1 MVLNFKEAAESTVS
15 NQTKPHSEFTAASL
29 VFWLQPDMRASAD
42 IHAKVTTLCSV
53 MLSLAHSR
61 SSSYLN
67 HEMSPLVPFVDDE
80 EEELSETETPKV
92 KKKKKAKKSKE
103 SKGSKR
109 RSRREVRMQVI
120 VCVFLDAELY
130 EKYQKIIKLEQNKSD
145 TLHEASHSV
154 KSTTV
159 CRIVNLLVQAKQLIK
174 SNLRRSRYDCKRRTD
189 LVW

>member
-1 MVLNFKEAAESTVS
+1 
-15 NQTKPHSEFTAASL
+15 
-29 VFWLQPDMRASAD
+29 
-42 IHAKVTTLCSV
+42 
-53 MLSLAHSR
+53 
-61 SSSYLN
+61 
-67 HEMSPLVPFVDDE
+67 MSPLVRFVDDE

-120 VCVFLDAELY
+120 VCVFVDAELY
-130 EKYQKIIKLEQNKSD
+130 EKYQKNIKFEQNKSD

-159 CRIVNLLVQAKQLIK
+159 CRIVNLLMQAKQLIK
-174 SNLRRSRYDCKRRTD
+174 SNLRRSRYDCKRRPA
-189 LVW
+189 LAW